1 MSVRHSPRHTLPQLG
16 THCLGGC
23 LLGCFSKDTLKKNKM
38 FTPARYWGAPRKS
51 ISRRRDWS
59 NKSRGLPKALKV
71 WKKITPRRNR
81 RRPLNWLRPQNF
93 AEQVLLLVF
102 SMQSPCSCGHFEM
115 RLTYEAL
122 SVAKLRAFEKIIFMK
137 CILFYPFILLCYV
150 MLYFS
155 DFWWTKLPGGGV
167 WVAVALRLR
176 LRQVLIIFFLNTHN
190 FAPKSPS

>member
-1 MSVRHSPRHTLPQLG
+1 
-16 THCLGGC
+16 
-23 LLGCFSKDTLKKNKM
+23 M

-71 WKKITPRRNR
+71 LKKITPRRNR

-115 RLTYEAL
+115 RLTYVAL
-122 SVAKLRAFEKIIFMK
+122 SV
-137 CILFYPFILLCYV
+137 
-150 MLYFS
+150 
-155 DFWWTKLPGGGV
+155 TKL
-167 WVAVALRLR
+167 
-176 LRQVLIIFFLNTHN
+176 QVFEEKKLWIIELLICEKLSLAITVHFQQAGARNVELGASSLQEPQRKVSVCEGRIFCLVYRKLPDCHWITLTTHTKWKGN
-190 FAPKSPS
+190 KLPYSAWGWAQQ